1 MDDNPRKDTEV
12 TRFPPAVVRR
22 WVVPVA
28 APALIAFAIA
38 AGVDY
43 VNRPAPAHP
52 TNDARAGRHEP
63 AATGAAPAAPLMSRA
78 RPLPRYLVGVRRS
91 GSAVV
96 VRDARSLAP
105 VAAVAAP
112 AKRRFQQVA
121 AAGAGAHGAGSYIVS
136 ASAGGGIAFY
146 RLRVAGD
153 GRPGPLTPLP
163 RLWIPGAST
172 RWSDMAVNA
181 RGDAIAYVTYRSYRG
196 TSRKKIAIDVVSTDG
211 AARRT
216 WTTSHTGRIGGL
228 SWAGRTLAFVW
239 TPMRGTAVLRH
250 QLRTLDTA
258 SRPGD
263 LDITR
268 PVLTLP
274 DGADAAV
281 LSRDGATVVTG
292 VAGPSGLELAA
303 YSAADGR
310 RTAVLWRSPGAA
322 AAPRIVRLVPD
333 TASGDLIAEAADG
346 RLLVGPAHGRTGF
359 TAAADLVDVAW

>member
-1 MDDNPRKDTEV
+1 M
-12 TRFPPAVVRR
+12 
-22 WVVPVA
+22 PVA
-28 APALIAFAIA
+28 APALIAFAVA
-38 AGVDY
+38 AGLDY
-43 VNRPAPAHP
+43 INR
-52 TNDARAGRHEP
+52 
-63 AATGAAPAAPLMSRA
+63 AAPEHHAGKAARSGRPGGTSSPSAASLMSKD

-96 VRDARSLAP
+96 VRDVRTLAP
-105 VAAVAAP
+105 VATVAAP

-121 AAGAGAHGAGSYIVS
+121 AAGIGPDGVGLAGAGSSSAEPGGAGSDGAGSDGAGSYVVS

-146 RLRVAGD
+146 RLRVGGD

-163 RLWIPGAST
+163 RLWIPGTST

-181 RGDAIAYVTYRSYRG
+181 RGDAIAYVSYGRAP
-196 TSRKKIAIDVVSTDG
+196 KKIAIDVISTTG
-211 AARRT
+211 APRRT
-216 WTTSHTGRIGGL
+216 WTTAHAGRIGDL

-263 LDITR
+263 LGVSK

-274 DGADAAV
+274 DGAEAAV
-281 LSRDGATVVTG
+281 LSRDGTTVVTG
-292 VAGPSGLELAA
+292 IAGSSGLELAA

-322 AAPRIVRLVPD
+322 PAPRVVQLVPD
-333 TASGDLIAEAADG
+333 SGGGDLIAEAADG
-346 RLLVGPAHGRTGF
+346 GLLVGPAHGRTGF
-359 TAAADLVDVAW
+359 AAAADLVDVAW